1 LKNEQLEVR
10 PSALRP
16 AVSLHLTPVLPHPY
30 WRGARKENAKFDRHF
45 SLPSRPTKPSQSQ
58 ARHFNHQH
66 QAPRVIMLARR
77 LTIDAC
83 RGGSRR
89 ACQQRGVHPSFSTHL
104 SAAALLH
111 GHDTFAAV
119 AAAADGSAAEAAA
132 LFDAASAQLRGSTK
146 NDARSGYEPL
156 KLRRILNEV
165 REIHCSI
172 GAAVIQHSA

>member
-1 LKNEQLEVR
+1 LKNEQLVVR

-16 AVSLHLTPVLPHPY
+16 VVSLQLTPVLPHPY

-45 SLPSRPTKPSQSQ
+45 FIAFPTHEAIKIPSKSLQPSTE
-58 ARHFNHQH
+58 
-66 QAPRVIMLARR
+66 PRVIMLARR

-89 ACQQRGVHPSFSTHL
+89 ACEQRGVHPSFSTHL

-119 AAAADGSAAEAAA
+119 AAATDGSAAEAAA

-146 NDARSGYEPL
+146 NDARFGYEPL

-165 REIHCSI
+165 RDIC
-172 GAAVIQHSA
+172 